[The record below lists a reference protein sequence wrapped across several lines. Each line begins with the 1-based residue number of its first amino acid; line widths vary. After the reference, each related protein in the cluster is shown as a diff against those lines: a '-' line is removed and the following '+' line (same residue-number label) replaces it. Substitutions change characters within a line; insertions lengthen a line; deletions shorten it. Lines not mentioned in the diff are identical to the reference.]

1 MENTFEEIILIEDS
15 EIDIFINTKVIELM
29 QITERIVSLPSG
41 EAALEYLSNSQK
53 IFDKSYLIFLDIRMP
68 KMDGF
73 EFLESFQ
80 ALPERIKQKIRIV
93 MLSSTID
100 TVDLEKANANP
111 FVLGFIPKPL
121 SRDKIA
127 NLKLT

>member
-1 MENTFEEIILIEDS
+1 MENIFEEIILIEDS
-15 EIDIFINTKVIELM
+15 EIDVFINTKVIELM
-29 QITERIVSLPSG
+29 QITDRVVSLPSG

-53 IFDKSYLIFLDIRMP
+53 TFNKSYLIFLDIRMP

-80 ALPERIKQKIRIV
+80 ALPEKIKQKIRIV

-100 TVDLEKANANP
+100 TIDLEKANANP
-111 FVLGFIPKPL
+111 LF
-121 SRDKIA
+121 
-127 NLKLT
+127 

>member
-15 EIDIFINTKVIELM
+15 EIDVFINTKVIELM
-29 QITERIVSLPSG
+29 QITERIVSLPSA
-41 EAALEYLSNSQK
+41 EAALEYLNNSH
-53 IFDKSYLIFLDIRMP
+53 IVFNKSCLIFLDIRMP

-80 ALPERIKQKIRIV
+80 ALPEKIKQKIRIV

-100 TVDLEKANANP
+100 TIDLEKANANP

-121 SRDKIA
+121 TRDKIA
-127 NLKLT
+127 NLKLM

>member
-15 EIDIFINTKVIELM
+15 EIDVFINTKVIELM
-29 QITERIVSLPSG
+29 QITERIVSLPSA
-41 EAALEYLSNSQK
+41 EAALEYLNNSQNV
-53 IFDKSYLIFLDIRMP
+53 FNKSCLIFLDIRMP

-100 TVDLEKANANP
+100 TIDLEKANANP

-121 SRDKIA
+121 TRDKIA
-127 NLKLT
+127 NLKLM

>member
-29 QITERIVSLPSG
+29 QITDRIVSLPSG
-41 EAALEYLSNSQK
+41 EAALEYLSNSQNVLN
-53 IFDKSYLIFLDIRMP
+53 KSCLIFLDIRMP